1 MDVQGLA
8 AALLHDVME
17 DTGVAKITLAE
28 HFSETVADLVDGL
41 SKLERLEYQTKESAQ
56 AENFRKMVLA
66 MAQDIRVIIVKLAD
80 RLHNMRTL
88 DAMRLDKR
96 QRISQETL
104 DIYAPIANRIGLNKV
119 YRELQDLSFKHTYPN
134 RYQVLA
140 KAVKAARGNRR
151 ELVGKILVSIEQRLA
166 EARLPAVIKG
176 REKIST
182 VFIKRWW
189 KNTCL
194 FRKCST
200 STLFASS

>member
-1 MDVQGLA
+1 
-8 AALLHDVME
+8 
-17 DTGVAKITLAE
+17 
-28 HFSETVADLVDGL
+28 
-41 SKLERLEYQTKESAQ
+41 
-56 AENFRKMVLA
+56 MVLA

-182 VFIKRWW
+182 VFIKRWVE
-189 KNTCL
+189 KHLSFSEVLDIYAFRVVVDDTPSCYLALGVLHAL
-194 FRKCST
+194 FKPIPEYFQRLYCHSQGQWLPIAT
-200 STLFASS
+200 YHFVRSLRNPD